1 MERLCLNYLR
11 RKGKQHE
18 RKNSCRVCQPGRID
32 QRRGRSHRAD
42 ALGAQVEVRPVQ
54 DVHDLTPY
62 GAVIAGSAIQRKQWL
77 PEAMDFVRTNR
88 AALAQKPF
96 AAFQV
101 CMTLAMPNQQYHFIA
116 AEWMRPVSDLVKPR
130 SQGLFAGA
138 LDISKVPGWLDR
150 LKFRV
155 SVAFGVWTEGDHRDW
170 QAIRSRAAS
179 LIPLL
184 RTD

>member
-1 MERLCLNYLR
+1 MNGKILVTYASRAGST
-11 RKGKQHE
+11 KGVAEAIGQTLAE
-18 RKNSCRVCQPGRID
+18 SGT
-32 QRRGRSHRAD
+32 
-42 ALGAQVEVRPVQ
+42 QVEVRPVQ

-62 GAVIAGSAIQRKQWL
+62 AAVIAGSAIQRKQWL

-116 AEWMRPVSDLVKPR
+116 AEWMKPVSDLVKPR
-130 SQGLFAGA
+130 CQSLFAGA

-170 QAIRSRAAS
+170 QAIRKWAAS
-179 LIPLL
+179 LKPLL
-184 RTD
+184 LTD